1 MKNEKMRVTATGEHA
16 ASRVYPFPVEKVLNH
31 ENEGMWFVLAYNSK
45 YTLQADINHYVGM
58 VCQVSG
64 GKHLMMGTG
73 GNRLFST
80 VDQWREWEVVAELNA
95 DLALSWVSGTSE
107 AAEFLQS
114 DELGDG

>member
-1 MKNEKMRVTATGEHA
+1 MKNERMRVTATGEHA

-31 ENEGMWFVLAYNSK
+31 DNEGMWFVLAYNSK
-45 YTLQADINHYVGM
+45 YNLTPAHYVGM

-64 GKHLMMGTG
+64 GKHLMMGVE

-95 DLALSWVSGTSE
+95 DLALSWVSGTGE

-114 DELGDG
+114 DELWG